1 MGYGAAPQPMPTGGQ
16 FAPQAAAPAPE
27 VQPAAPIAG
36 APTPFGTTTP
46 SGYAPGEFPGGPQAQ
61 MPPQQ
66 VQAHQQPAGGGW
78 GPQPGMQQPGMQQ
91 PGMQQ
96 PGMQQPMGYSPYGAP
111 PQGIQPMAAPGA
123 GYAVPAAIGQ
133 HGPIGKMRNPIM
145 VVVLTWVTCGLYGIV
160 ALFSMLGELKAFRQ
174 KNDINAILFLLPVIG
189 WLEMIKLPAKVLD
202 AKRMAGVPNA
212 QEPNVI
218 LYFLLGIYML
228 PADLNEIWQVASAKQ
243 TYGALPPGGM

>member
-1 MGYGAAPQPMPTGGQ
+1 
-16 FAPQAAAPAPE
+16 
-27 VQPAAPIAG
+27 
-36 APTPFGTTTP
+36 
-46 SGYAPGEFPGGPQAQ
+46 
-61 MPPQQ
+61 

-91 PGMQQ
+91 PGS
-96 PGMQQPMGYSPYGAP
+96 YSPYGAP

-123 GYAVPAAIGQ
+123 GYAMPAAIGQ
-133 HGPIGKMRNPIM
+133 HGPIGKMRNPVM
-145 VVVLTWVTCGLYGIV
+145 VVVLTWVTCGLYGII

-174 KNDINAILFLLPVIG
+174 KNDINAILFLLPVISL
-189 WLEMIKLPAKVLD
+189 LEMIKLPAKVLD

-218 LYFLLGIYML
+218 LYLLLGIYML